1 MQPLTA
7 LQWVHMSLMF
17 DNRVND
23 TEVFSHENPMHRKEV
38 GRSLCKAFDNLLGV
52 YHKKVSEEGVEVE
65 APRPKRVR
73 KGRAAPKSNGANGK
87 AQDAGSFSSLGNI
100 VYFGNTTHVSSYAC
114 NDHMM
119 YIVIPD

>member
-1 MQPLTA
+1 MKIQCIEKKLVVHSAKHLTIF
-7 LQWVHMSLMF
+7 WVC
-17 DNRVND
+17 
-23 TEVFSHENPMHRKEV
+23 TTK
-38 GRSLCKAFDNLLGV
+38 RSQ
-52 YHKKVSEEGVEVE
+52 
-65 APRPKRVR
+65 R
-73 KGRAAPKSNGANGK
+73 KGLKLKRPVPKGSERVRAAPKSNGANGK